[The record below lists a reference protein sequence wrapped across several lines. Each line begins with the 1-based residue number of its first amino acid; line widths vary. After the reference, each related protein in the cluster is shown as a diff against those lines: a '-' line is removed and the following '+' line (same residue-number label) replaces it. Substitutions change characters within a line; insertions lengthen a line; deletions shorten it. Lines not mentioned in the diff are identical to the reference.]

1 MFVKIV
7 EKTASIRHFFDA
19 GEIHFP
25 ICATSNANGDQSASK
40 VPPLCAFQIFLVHI
54 GRPVPVLLN
63 TMGLRV
69 VKTHLQR
76 FVGRRHCVV
85 PGEAPRPDDSGVLV
99 DAITAGLPV
108 IATAFPHAVE
118 LLSSGAGI
126 VVPRR
131 DPKALADA
139 IRTALTTPGKVNAMA
154 SEARRLAP
162 ELAWP
167 TIESRYAALGENLLN
182 NRALLSVNQ

>member
-1 MFVKIV
+1 
-7 EKTASIRHFFDA
+7 
-19 GEIHFP
+19 
-25 ICATSNANGDQSASK
+25 
-40 VPPLCAFQIFLVHI
+40 
-54 GRPVPVLLN
+54 
-63 TMGLRV
+63 
-69 VKTHLQR
+69 
-76 FVGRRHCVV
+76 
-85 PGEAPRPDDSGVLV
+85 LV

-154 SEARRLAP
+154 SEARRLAL
-162 ELAWP
+162 ELTWP
-167 TIESRYAALGENLLN
+167 AIASRCAALGEKLLN

>member
-1 MFVKIV
+1 
-7 EKTASIRHFFDA
+7 
-19 GEIHFP
+19 
-25 ICATSNANGDQSASK
+25 
-40 VPPLCAFQIFLVHI
+40 
-54 GRPVPVLLN
+54 
-63 TMGLRV
+63 
-69 VKTHLQR
+69 
-76 FVGRRHCVV
+76 
-85 PGEAPRPDDSGVLV
+85 LV